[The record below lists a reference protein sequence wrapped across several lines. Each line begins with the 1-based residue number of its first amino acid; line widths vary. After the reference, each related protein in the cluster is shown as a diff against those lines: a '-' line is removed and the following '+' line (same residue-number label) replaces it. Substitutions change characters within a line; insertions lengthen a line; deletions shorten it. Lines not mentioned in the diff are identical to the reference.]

1 MMGLLFFQEK
11 EERPE
16 VSFAFSA
23 MQRDIEKVKSTNHGQ
38 AFNRNQICRH
48 FDLDISSL

>member
-16 VSFAFSA
+16 VSFSLSA
-23 MQRDIEKVKSTNHGQ
+23 MQRDIEKVKSTNYGQ
-38 AFNRNQICRH
+38 ALNRNQIYRH
-48 FDLDISSL
+48 FDLDISRL